1 VSRNRPA
8 RCSSKVGECLL
19 DELAHR
25 MSFASRQNIIVRFV
39 LLQDQPHPFSIITR
53 MAPVSFG
60 IKIAEKQSVL
70 KPVRDR
76 GDRTRDF
83 PCDESFPSD
92 RAFVVKQ
99 DAV

>member
-1 VSRNRPA
+1 
-8 RCSSKVGECLL
+8 
-19 DELAHR
+19 
-25 MSFASRQNIIVRFV
+25 
-39 LLQDQPHPFSIITR
+39 

-70 KPVRDR
+70 QPVLDR